1 MTEETNVTTTPMQPV
16 SLPKNKPNDA
26 LSILALFGDLTDIG
40 LGVSSVWKADKGLQV
55 FLELAQAI
63 PPEYQVVL
71 VGVSHSQRQILPKSV
86 IAIERT
92 ENTQELATLYTLA
105 DVLVN
110 ASKEETFGM
119 VPAEAMACGTPVI
132 VSSQTACPE
141 IVDQDVGLVVSMES
155 IKELMDAID
164 VICTNGKEKYS
175 DSCVS
180 RVKEYYS
187 VDEMNSQYYDLYRK
201 IEEE

>member
-1 MTEETNVTTTPMQPV
+1 
-16 SLPKNKPNDA
+16 
-26 LSILALFGDLTDIG
+26 
-40 LGVSSVWKADKGLQV
+40 
-55 FLELAQAI
+55 
-63 PPEYQVVL
+63 
-71 VGVSHSQRQILPKSV
+71 
-86 IAIERT
+86 
-92 ENTQELATLYTLA
+92 
-105 DVLVN
+105 
-110 ASKEETFGM
+110 M

-155 IKELMDAID
+155 IKELIDAID
-164 VICTNGKEKYS
+164 AICTNGKEKYS

-187 VDEMNSQYYDLYRK
+187 EDEMNSQYYDLYRK